1 MPLHCEALEL
11 MHSMNKIKINLSKND
26 GFRRL
31 PIRISS
37 LHCKRAV
44 FNVPGAVQRF
54 SASEGDIFCP
64 LRMQKYI
71 FAHLYISF
79 RYIVHRVWKILKET
93 TDSVVEHSWK
103 NEILFVLKDLLFYCV
118 VGRVKFTFN
127 SWNTTKIW
135 FKIGSNPPIGH
146 WNKGSRAAVTF
157 PRFEKFVHI
166 AVFEFKKHWRR

>member
-1 MPLHCEALEL
+1 MTDFEGCLFVSLACIAKEQFERTRGGAEVF
-11 MHSMNKIKINLSKND
+11 SQRGGYFLSSAHAKKN
-26 GFRRL
+26 
-31 PIRISS
+31 
-37 LHCKRAV
+37 
-44 FNVPGAVQRF
+44 
-54 SASEGDIFCP
+54 
-64 LRMQKYI
+64 I
-71 FAHLYISF
+71 FANWYISL
-79 RYIVHRVWKILKET
+79 RYDSSQGVWKILKET